1 MPVILARVI
10 LMFSGMMT
18 ESSFLSIVDEGG
30 AFYVR
35 WFFRTASPVVL
46 WMRCYWG
53 SWGWSS
59 ISDFF
64 ALRRLVFY
72 LHCINLGSILALSGR
87 KIFPKPVSP
96 GWLTRLASPSAAVI
110 GHRCSLYRCAPP
122 KIEISRSWSSYAKFW
137 ELLRKRYGII
147 YLTFKASRLSHL
159 VLKLVLSKANTAL
172 TVSSR
177 SWGQILPNVWKRR
190 EDFDFLKE
198 TTE

>member
-1 MPVILARVI
+1 MNGISDQWFPISDASDLSQSDFDVLEVVVRKTF
-10 LMFSGMMT
+10 FST
-18 ESSFLSIVDEGG
+18 IYEKGG

-35 WFFRTASPVVL
+35 AFPSTAILEVL

-53 SWGWSS
+53 CPACSS
-59 ISDFF
+59 IIEDV
-64 ALRRLVFY
+64 ALKRLVFY

-147 YLTFKASRLSHL
+147 YLTSAPGYTALRLL
-159 VLKLVLSKANTAL
+159 VLLSGYTAH
-172 TVSSR
+172 THD
-177 SWGQILPNVWKRR
+177 Q
-190 EDFDFLKE
+190 
-198 TTE
+198 